1 MLTSGS
7 SQEALDNGNVYLQAA
22 PFYRNE
28 ERLVSQ
34 ALVVATIP
42 GQVLQEQVR
51 PNLPQVQLF
60 PPRFGYPDYNDRQFS
75 IDTVLDFPRAY
86 RNRQDDTSGGVA
98 GIQAGARNTNEG
110 WI

>member
-7 SQEALDNGNVYLQAA
+7 SQEALDNGDVYLQVA

-42 GQVLQEQVR
+42 GSVLQAEVR

-60 PPRFGYPDYNDRQFS
+60 PPRFGYPSYQDRQFDV
-75 IDTVLDFPRAY
+75 DTVLDFPRSY
-86 RNRQDDTSGGVA
+86 RNRQDDTSGGPA

-110 WI
+110 LF